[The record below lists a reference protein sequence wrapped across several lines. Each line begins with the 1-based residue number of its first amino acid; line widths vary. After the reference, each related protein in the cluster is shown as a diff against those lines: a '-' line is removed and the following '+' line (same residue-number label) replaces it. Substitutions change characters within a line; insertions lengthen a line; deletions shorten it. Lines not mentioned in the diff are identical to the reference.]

1 MTIRHLK
8 IFIAVAQA
16 GKMNLAAE
24 RLFLSQP
31 TVSQAIRE
39 LEEHYHV
46 LLFERLSKKLYI
58 TEAGKQLLVY
68 ARQTVE
74 QFDILEERMLDADG
88 LEHLRIGVTMTVGNC
103 ILPPLLSR
111 FEETCPLTETYTCVD
126 NTRAIEEQLLNAQL
140 HVGIVEGNIKSPDLV
155 SVPVVEDI
163 LVLACAAD
171 HPFAGRRSL
180 TLGDLEGS
188 RFVMRERGSG
198 TRALFELYLSEKGL
212 SVQTKIEAHCISMIR
227 NAILQNGCLAVISV
241 RLLEQEIRQ
250 GSVKVF
256 YNKSGAWDRTFKLV
270 YHKNKY
276 ITPSMEKL
284 GELLKEYGRPQIL
297 DEASIGTLEET
308 ESSMDSGNWQ
318 CECADLQNTC

>member
-8 IFIAVAQA
+8 IFITVAQT

-24 RLFLSQP
+24 RLYLSQP

-58 TEAGKQLLVY
+58 TQAGKQLLVY
-68 ARQTVE
+68 ARQAVE

-103 ILPPLLSR
+103 ILPTLLR
-111 FEETCPLTETYTCVD
+111 RLEEVCPLTEAYACVD

-155 SVPVVEDI
+155 SIPVVEDV

-171 HPFAGRRSL
+171 HPFAGRKSL
-180 TLGDLEGS
+180 RLEELEGS
-188 RFVMRERGSG
+188 RFVMRDRGSG
-198 TRALFELYLSEKGL
+198 TRALFELYLAEKGL
-212 SVQTKIEAHCISMIR
+212 SVKTKIEAHCISMIR

-250 GSVKVF
+250 GSVKAF
-256 YNKSGAWDRTFKLV
+256 YNASGAWDRTFKLV
-270 YHKNKY
+270 CHKNKY

-284 GELLKEYGRPQIL
+284 GELLREYARPGIL
-297 DEASIGTLEET
+297 DEPLIGTLEER
-308 ESSMDSGNWQ
+308 ENPARS
-318 CECADLQNTC
+318 

>member
-8 IFIAVAQA
+8 IFIAVAET

-58 TEAGKQLLVY
+58 TQAGKQLLVY
-68 ARQTVE
+68 ARQAVE

-88 LEHLRIGVTMTVGNC
+88 REHLRMGVTMTVGNC
-103 ILPPLLSR
+103 ILPTLLSR
-111 FEETCPLTETYTCVD
+111 FEKECPLTETYACVD
-126 NTRAIEEQLLNAQL
+126 NTRAVEEQLLNAQL
-140 HVGIVEGNIKSPDLV
+140 HVGIVEGNVKSPDLI
-155 SVPVVEDI
+155 SIPVVEDA
-163 LVLACAAD
+163 LVLACASD
-171 HPFAGRRSL
+171 HPFAKRKRL
-180 TLGDLEGS
+180 TLDELEGS

-198 TRALFELYLSEKGL
+198 TRALFEMYLAEKGL

-227 NAILQNGCLAVISV
+227 NAILYNGCLAVISV

-250 GSVKVF
+250 GRVKAF
-256 YNKSGAWDRTFKLV
+256 YNKSGAWDRSFKLV

-284 GELLKEYGRPQIL
+284 GELLKAYGRPQIL
-297 DEASIGTLEET
+297 NEGLIGILEET
-308 ESSMDSGNWQ
+308 ENLLSSKK
-318 CECADLQNTC
+318 